1 MTPNVSRL
9 KIRPRDALHPPR
21 KMAELR
27 SYFVYIV
34 ASRSRNLYTGV
45 TNDLERR
52 MIQHREGLVPGFTKR
67 YRIHR
72 LVYYEMFGDITAAIL
87 REKQVKH
94 WNRQKRLALISSQNP
109 TWKDLA
115 EFLFPRLRNG

>member
-1 MTPNVSRL
+1 
-9 KIRPRDALHPPR
+9 
-21 KMAELR
+21 MATAH
-27 SYFVYIV
+27 SYFVYII

-52 MIQHREGLVPGFTKR
+52 LLEHKQGLVPGFTKR
-67 YRIHR
+67 YRIGR
-72 LVYYEMFGDITAAIL
+72 LVYYEMFGDITAAIA

-94 WNRQKRLALISSQNP
+94 WTRQKRLALIASQNP

-115 EFLFPRLRNG
+115 EFLFPKLKSK

>member
-1 MTPNVSRL
+1 MPGS
-9 KIRPRDALHPPR
+9 H
-21 KMAELR
+21 

-52 MIQHREGLVPGFTKR
+52 LLEHKRGLVPGFTKR
-67 YRIHR
+67 YRISR
-72 LVYYEMFGDITAAIL
+72 LVYYETFGDIFGDIKSAIT
-87 REKQVKH
+87 RKKEVKH
-94 WNRQKRLALISSQNP
+94 WNRQKRLALIASQNP

-115 EFLFPRLRNG
+115 EFLFPKLKGR

>member
-1 MTPNVSRL
+1 
-9 KIRPRDALHPPR
+9 LH
-21 KMAELR
+21 

-34 ASRSRNLYTGV
+34 SSRSRNLYTGV

-52 MIQHREGLVPGFTKR
+52 ISQHKRGLVPGFTKH

-72 LVYYEMFGDITAAIL
+72 LVYYEEFGDVRAAIE

-94 WNRQKRLALISSQNP
+94 WNRQKRLALIEAQNP
-109 TWKDLA
+109 TWKDLT
-115 EFLFPRLRNG
+115 EFLFPKFKRTD